1 VKVAYCL
8 ELFLHHLPMT
18 LVLEVEVEVE
28 VLEIEVAGDQSK
40 LVTSFPGY
48 VSMTVR
54 VWCVY
59 VCTTVCV
66 RTNDM
71 CKSVCVCVMY
81 IIPIQCKLL

>member
-18 LVLEVEVEVE
+18 L